1 MIDWLIDW
9 LTNWLS
15 DCLTDWLTDWL
26 LAGWLAGGRTDWLT
40 DWLSCDCRLCV
51 HNYWY
56 YHNSHS
62 QCYYWC
68 RFGDAGCYT
77 LCDGLRRSRKLTSL
91 SLNYCK
97 LRPTSGTVLGYLVST
112 TAIMYVLTH
121 PADVPEP
128 SCFRVF
134 CLSLHV
140 CNTVKPAQVDNTGTW
155 FLSIHLGGVSFYPS
169 FILYIVSKWGHT
181 YDIHLSLL
189 ST

>member
-1 MIDWLIDW
+1 MTLSFITISSVIPSTPFVDREVFFYLDCSRTLWLIDW
-9 LTNWLS
+9 LTDWLTVWLS
-15 DCLTDWLTDWL
+15 DWLT
-26 LAGWLAGGRTDWLT
+26 AGWLADGLTDWLT

-97 LRPTSGTVLGYLVST
+97 LGPTSGTVLGYLVST

-140 CNTVKPAQVDNTGTW
+140 CIQSNLLKWIT
-155 FLSIHLGGVSFYPS
+155 LGPDFWVS
-169 FILYIVSKWGHT
+169 T
-181 YDIHLSLL
+181 
-189 ST
+189 